1 MGGGLMQ
8 LVAYGAQDVYLTG
21 NPQITLFKVVYRRH
35 TNFSMECIEL
45 PVDTLK
51 PSGRTTVQI
60 LRNGDLAS
68 KTYLRVVLPSIASS
82 GSFDGKVAWVRRLG
96 HAMIKS
102 AEIQIGGSPIDKHW
116 GTWLDLWY
124 ELTHQDAQARG
135 YAQMIGDTD
144 ELTTLTSNASITGTH
159 PLAGGQ
165 ELNIPLQF
173 WFCRNYGLALPLIAL
188 QYHEV
193 RINLEMQDVAN
204 LVVFTNG
211 ANGASPVW
219 SNLAYGA
226 SGLLIDYIYLDSEER
241 RRFAQV
247 GHEYLIEQIQLNESS
262 LQSTGA
268 NQTIT
273 LNFNHP
279 CKELIWAHKTGAFN
293 GSDASTRFLA
303 YTNTVTN
310 GDYDNTSSKDNTWNN
325 AITTAA
331 QNLVASMIL
340 AAGGTAAAG
349 GSNPTAADVS
359 AATGLATSDFV
370 LYDAATGA
378 AAAGPIGTGTLQLV
392 AVEVTAGA
400 PLKVVT
406 IKLTSDKSIV
416 LNLVNTNTPTI
427 NSITSADKCFVYILR
442 QPLVEIASPN
452 TNLATFIQ
460 NATAYLTYSTP
471 VGTSAPR
478 TGTSGLTGVTV
489 AVNSNDQTFTLEEL
503 SVPLSKFTDN
513 RRSVS
518 AITVSAAYSAGAANT
533 WGRAVNDIHV
543 VQCDN
548 YGVRLDGKGN
558 IVVDAKLVLNGHDRF
573 AVRRG
578 GYFNYVQPNQHH
590 THTPADGINVYSF
603 GLHPE
608 QHQPTGTCN
617 MSRIDSARLVYTVAD
632 PLKNNRTAVFDYTTG
647 TVVYIFV
654 TNYNVLRIMSGM
666 GGLAYSN

>member
-1 MGGGLMQ
+1 
-8 LVAYGAQDVYLTG
+8 
-21 NPQITLFKVVYRRH
+21 
-35 TNFSMECIEL
+35 MECIEL

-60 LRNGDLAS
+60 LRNGDLAT
-68 KTYLRVVLPSIASS
+68 KTYLRVVLPSVVPTNASS
-82 GSFDGKVAWVRRLG
+82 SGFNGNVAWVRRLG

-124 ELTHQDAQARG
+124 ELTHQDAQERG
-135 YAQMIGDTD
+135 YAQMIGDTQ
-144 ELTTLTSNASITGTH
+144 ELTTLKPAVGLSSSD
-159 PLAGGQ
+159 PLSGGA

-193 RINLEMQDVAN
+193 RINLEMHDISN
-204 LVVFTNG
+204 LVVFSNG
-211 ANGASPVW
+211 SNGTAPVW
-219 SNLAYGA
+219 GNLAYGA

-247 GHEYLIEQIQLNESS
+247 GHEYLIEQIQVNETS
-262 LQSTGA
+262 LQAGGN
-268 NQTIT
+268 NQTFT

-303 YTNTVTN
+303 YTRDSANSAYN
-310 GDYDNTSSKDNTWNN
+310 NSSDDISVWND

-331 QNLVASMIL
+331 QNLVASMVV
-340 AAGGTAAAG
+340 AAGPSAG
-349 GSNPTAADVS
+349 GNTTIAAT
-359 AATGLATSDFV
+359 AATGFTDYT
-370 LYDAATGA
+370 LYDQNNILIGSVGSGNVKLVGIPVPLGQPLTVAT
-378 AAAGPIGTGTLQLV
+378 I
-392 AVEVTAGA
+392 TAGA
-400 PLKVVT
+400 INL
-406 IKLTSDKSIV
+406 V
-416 LNLVNTNTPTI
+416 LNVVVASAPGANALVYVITN
-427 NSITSADKCFVYILR
+427 
-442 QPLVEIASPN
+442 PLVDSTSVNMAAS
-452 TNLATFIQ
+452 IQ
-460 NATAYLTYSTP
+460 NATVYISFAANNT
-471 VGTSAPR
+471 
-478 TGTSGLTGVTV
+478 GLTSVV
-489 AVNSNDQTFTLEEL
+489 AAVNAADQTLTLEQL

-513 RRSVS
+513 RKAVVALPATGGS
-518 AITVSAAYSAGAANT
+518 INT
-533 WGRAVNDIHV
+533 WGQNVHDIHV
-543 VQCDN
+543 VQCNN

-558 IVVDAKLVLNGHDRF
+558 MVKEAKLILNGHDRF

-590 THTPADGINVYSF
+590 THTPADGVNVYSF

-617 MSRIDSARLVYTVAD
+617 MSRIDSARLFYTVVD
-632 PLKNNRTAVFDYTTG
+632 PLAYNRTATFDMFTG
-647 TVVYIFV
+647 TSVYIFV